1 MSSPHHDGKRQVRPP
16 TIGGLLRLA
25 WQAHRERMYEG
36 VTAAGFADLTRAQY
50 ELFRWPGMD
59 GLRPGELAQV
69 SGLSKQ
75 AVNDLLG
82 ELERSGYVE
91 RHPDPDDRRARLV
104 RLTARGEQLQRTVEE
119 TSRALEAG
127 WAAAVGG
134 KRFAAMRST
143 LRDMVE
149 RGLPEE
155 PK

>member
-1 MSSPHHDGKRQVRPP
+1 
-16 TIGGLLRLA
+16 
-25 WQAHRERMYEG
+25 MYEG

-134 KRFAAMRST
+134 KRFAALRST